1 MTRGLGAR
9 LRVHSAAAM
18 CLALVAGAAAA
29 QKAPNVRNAFDVK
42 TAVRVASDSVQIGD
56 PFRVTIGIRAPL
68 GATIDFP
75 RELDSTGAVQSL
87 DPVNVHT
94 SADTSAVEQYA
105 EYRVAAWDVG
115 KQAIRLD
122 DIIVKFGGATRRVPV
137 IGAAIFVKSVLPAD
151 SAKRVPKPPRD
162 LFEVNPFPWWL
173 WALLAAIA
181 VGLIMWWWWSR
192 RRRRKEQPIAVID
205 PFQQAE
211 SEFER
216 IERLALLEAGE
227 RGRYVTLVVE
237 VLRDYLAARH
247 TRAALS
253 LTSTELQRTAREI
266 PTVPEPRLSR
276 VLTDADLIKFARRAV
291 STDRARDLGREAR
304 AIVTVEHAAIPAEP
318 AAPPVSPSPKQPT
331 PPPASPAEAA

>member
-1 MTRGLGAR
+1 MMRHFAR
-9 LRVHSAAAM
+9 VIARCTAVAASLLASSSA
-18 CLALVAGAAAA
+18 LAAA
-29 QKAPNVRNAFDVK
+29 QAGSSALQVK
-42 TAVRVASDSVQIGD
+42 SAVKIAADSVKVGD
-56 PFRVTIGIRAPL
+56 PFRVTIGIRAPV

-87 DPVNVHT
+87 DPVDVHT

-115 KQAIRLD
+115 KQPIHLD
-122 DIIVKFGGATRRVPV
+122 DIIVKLGSATRRVQV
-137 IGAAIFVKSVLPAD
+137 TGASIFVTSVLPPD

-181 VGLIMWWWWSR
+181 VGLILLYWWWR
-192 RRRRKEQPIAVID
+192 RRRRKAQPIPVVD
-205 PFQQAE
+205 PFAQAE
-211 SEFER
+211 AEFER
-216 IERLALLEAGE
+216 IEKLALLEAGE
-227 RGRYVTLVVE
+227 RGRYVTLVIE

-253 LTSTELQRTAREI
+253 LTSTELQRTVREL
-266 PTVPEPRLSR
+266 PTVPETRLGR

-304 AIVTVEHAAIPAEP
+304 AIVTVEYAAKPPEAP
-318 AAPPVSPSPKQPT
+318 AAPTPAPT
-331 PPPASPAEAA
+331 PPPTSPAEAA